1 MKECSLREEKTAQQ
15 TPTRIP
21 RYSSARQ
28 LAPPAVPAGAPS
40 RAVRRRLGTGAL
52 TASTAGSHLRFRPLI
67 SAPLPAGH
75 TQSGPALP
83 HPPAGTAALPVPA
96 LTPTAHPGRAPH
108 SAPTPSAAPRRR
120 AVPPAAPPPTC
131 GARAG
136 NVSPARPAPLLPA
149 PLRSPAA
156 HRPPQP
162 AGSIPPPA
170 DHPRSFRHCPARRR
184 PLGAP
189 GAVPTAARP
198 AALPAGIAAAGGER
212 NASKDG
218 ETVPVLCRALIS
230 RWTYR

>member
-96 LTPTAHPGRAPH
+96 LTPAAHSGRAPH

-136 NVSPARPAPLLPA
+136 NVSPAQPA
-149 PLRSPAA
+149 PLRSSP
-156 HRPPQP
+156 
-162 AGSIPPPA
+162 
-170 DHPRSFRHCPARRR
+170 PRSAPRPLTARRSPQAAFR
-184 PLGAP
+184 LPPTTRAP
-189 GAVPTAARP
+189 SGTARHGGGRWGLRGRYRLRP
-198 AALPAGIAAAGGER
+198 APLRCPPG
-212 NASKDG
+212 
-218 ETVPVLCRALIS
+218 
-230 RWTYR
+230 

>member
-96 LTPTAHPGRAPH
+96 LTPAAHSGRAPH

-136 NVSPARPAPLLPA
+136 NVSPARPAPPRPAPLPGRSPPAAARRQHSASRRPPALLPA
-149 PLRSPAA
+149 L
-156 HRPPQP
+156 
-162 AGSIPPPA
+162 
-170 DHPRSFRHCPARRR
+170 
-184 PLGAP
+184 P
-189 GAVPTAARP
+189 GTA
-198 AALPAGIAAAGGER
+198 AAAGGSGGGTDCGPPRCAARRDSSGGRGKKRE
-212 NASKDG
+212 
-218 ETVPVLCRALIS
+218 
-230 RWTYR
+230 